1 MHERLQRQLQIDGA
15 EMQERSEDL
24 RDRSRLGEAP
34 SKGRPCIS
42 APSTLPTASKVASV
56 ARMQLHPSRHTVA
69 SLIWQLNAALSKERP
84 LDRDGS
90 RTLASHRLE
99 LCTNL
104 TSCEI
109 KLPIFSRC
117 AGSARAK

>member
-34 SKGRPCIS
+34 SKGRRCIS

-56 ARMQLHPSRHTVA
+56 ARMELHPSPRSRVFDPCGEHA
-69 SLIWQLNAALSKERP
+69 HHRPRAAAAGARWPRIARP
-84 LDRDGS
+84 SFCLG
-90 RTLASHRLE
+90 
-99 LCTNL
+99 
-104 TSCEI
+104 
-109 KLPIFSRC
+109 
-117 AGSARAK
+117 

>member
-34 SKGRPCIS
+34 SKGRRCIS

-56 ARMQLHPSRHTVA
+56 ARMELHPSPQA
-69 SLIWQLNAALSKERP
+69 
-84 LDRDGS
+84 S
-90 RTLASHRLE
+90 RTPRAAW
-99 LCTNL
+99 T
-104 TSCEI
+104 
-109 KLPIFSRC
+109 PIPEPYPNPRCPAGRNCNC
-117 AGSARAK
+117 AGA

>member
-34 SKGRPCIS
+34 SKGRRCIS

-56 ARMQLHPSRHTVA
+56 ARMELHPSQRAAGLTDKEIPKR
-69 SLIWQLNAALSKERP
+69 SLFSAL
-84 LDRDGS
+84 
-90 RTLASHRLE
+90 
-99 LCTNL
+99 
-104 TSCEI
+104 
-109 KLPIFSRC
+109 
-117 AGSARAK
+117 